1 MEIEDISVREI
12 PEASID
18 TTFIS
23 TPDPVIPNN
32 IGFPIIQMP
41 GCVRARTLKNRN
53 LVTNDPKGNFYV
65 CDGNMPTLESMAVDW
80 DGFTAV
86 EPEQQE
92 EVVEVKPPTP
102 KIVPP
107 VKPKKSKR
115 KKRKEVEEK
124 DGKDNEEG
132 NTDVGQQDLKAPTID
147 GQFIV
152 DKLPCPPL
160 DTLAKTPVGSLG
172 KGGLARIKGWK
183 RDELTGKCETVWEGL
198 SPIEIA
204 GNYAPQPTVL
214 VNTSAI
220 AITSVVGV
228 TVIGQP
234 IAKLF
239 QKQIKGQIKSL
250 SKKITKK
257 LLAIRGKKPP
267 VKSLA
272 DRRKEQR
279 DSRK

>member
-23 TPDPVIPNN
+23 TPKPVIPNN
-32 IGFPIIQMP
+32 IGFPVIQMP
-41 GCVRARTLKNRN
+41 GCVRARTLKNKN
-53 LVTNDPKGNFYV
+53 LVTSDPKGNFYV
-65 CDGNMPTLESMAVDW
+65 CDGNVPTLESMAVDW
-80 DGFTAV
+80 DGLSTVGPVKAD
-86 EPEQQE
+86 EPEL
-92 EVVEVKPPTP
+92 
-102 KIVPP
+102 VPP
-107 VKPKKSKR
+107 IPKLKGNQR
-115 KKRKEVEEK
+115 KKVKEK
-124 DGKDNEEG
+124 NGKDNQEG
-132 NTDVGQQDLKAPTID
+132 DTDVGQQDFKIPNID
-147 GQFIV
+147 GQFIA

-234 IAKLF
+234 IAKF
-239 QKQIKGQIKSL
+239 VQKQLKGQVKSF

-257 LLAIRGKKPP
+257 ILALRGKKPP

-272 DRRKEQR
+272 ERKKEQR
-279 DSRK
+279 LSRK

>member
-1 MEIEDISVREI
+1 MEIEDISIKEI

-18 TTFIS
+18 TTLIT
-23 TPDPVIPNN
+23 TPEPLIPNN

-41 GCVRARTLKNRN
+41 GCVRARTLKNKN
-53 LVTNDPKGNFYV
+53 LVTNDEKGNLIL
-65 CDGNMPTLESMAVDW
+65 CDGNVPTLESMAVDW
-80 DGFTAV
+80 DGLSV
-86 EPEQQE
+86 VGPVKEDEPKL
-92 EVVEVKPPTP
+92 VPPAP
-102 KIVPP
+102 KIN
-107 VKPKKSKR
+107 SKGN
-115 KKRKEVEEK
+115 KRKEVEEENSE
-124 DGKDNEEG
+124 DNEQEDT
-132 NTDVGQQDLKAPTID
+132 NVGQQDFNISNID
-147 GQFIV
+147 GQFIA
-152 DKLPCPPL
+152 DILPCPPL

-183 RDELTGKCETVWEGL
+183 RDPVTNKCETVWEGL

-214 VNTSAI
+214 VNTSVI
-220 AITSVVGV
+220 AVTSVIGV

-234 IAKLF
+234 IAKF
-239 QKQIKGQIKSL
+239 VQKQLKGQVKSF

-257 LLAIRGKKPP
+257 LLALRGKKPP

-272 DRRKEQR
+272 ERRKDQK

>member
-18 TTFIS
+18 TTIIP
-23 TPDPVIPNN
+23 TPEPLIPAN
-32 IGFPIIQMP
+32 IGFPVIQMP
-41 GCVRARTLKNRN
+41 GCVRARTLKNKN

-86 EPEQQE
+86 EPKQE
-92 EVVEVKPPTP
+92 EVEVKPPTP
-102 KIVPP
+102 KIVAP
-107 VKPKKSKR
+107 VLPKKSKR
-115 KKRKEVEEK
+115 NKRKEVEEK
-124 DGKDNEEG
+124 DSEDNKEG
-132 NTDVGQQDLKAPTID
+132 NTDVGQQDFKTPTID
-147 GQFIV
+147 GEFIV
-152 DKLPCPPL
+152 DVLPCPAL

-183 RDELTGKCETVWEGL
+183 RDVLTGKCETVWEGL
-198 SPIEIA
+198 NPIEIA

-239 QKQIKGQIKSL
+239 QKQIKGQVKSL

-267 VKSLA
+267 VKSLSE
-272 DRRKEQR
+272 RKKEQR

>member
-18 TTFIS
+18 TTIIP
-23 TPDPVIPNN
+23 TPKAVLPNN
-32 IGFPIIQMP
+32 IGFPVIQMP
-41 GCVRARTLKNRN
+41 GCVRARTLKNKN
-53 LVTNDPKGNFYV
+53 LVTSDPAGNFYV
-65 CDGNMPTLESMAVDW
+65 CDGNVPTLESMAVDW
-80 DGFTAV
+80 DGLSAGGPIKAE
-86 EPEQQE
+86 EPE
-92 EVVEVKPPTP
+92 
-102 KIVPP
+102 IVPP
-107 VKPKKSKR
+107 IPKLKGN
-115 KKRKEVEEK
+115 KRKEVKEE
-124 DGKDNEEG
+124 DSEDNEQG
-132 NTDVGQQDLKAPTID
+132 DTNVGQQDFNISNID
-147 GQFIV
+147 GQFIADV
-152 DKLPCPPL
+152 LPCPPL

-183 RDELTGKCETVWEGL
+183 RDPVTNKCETVWEGL

-214 VNTSAI
+214 VNTSVI
-220 AITSVVGV
+220 AVTSVIGV

-234 IAKLF
+234 IAKFF
-239 QKQIKGQIKSL
+239 QKQVKGQVKSF

-272 DRRKEQR
+272 ERKKDQR
-279 DSRK
+279 ESRK

>member
-1 MEIEDISVREI
+1 MEIEDISIQEI
-12 PEASID
+12 PDASID
-18 TTFIS
+18 TTIIRTS
-23 TPDPVIPNN
+23 NPQIPSN
-32 IGFPIIQMP
+32 IGFPVIQMP
-41 GCVRARTLKNRN
+41 GCVRARTLKNKN
-53 LVTNDPKGNFYV
+53 LVTNDPRGNFYV
-65 CDGNMPTLESMAVDW
+65 CDGNVPTLESMAVDW
-80 DGFTAV
+80 DGLSAV
-86 EPEQQE
+86 GPVKAEEPEL
-92 EVVEVKPPTP
+92 
-102 KIVPP
+102 VPP
-107 VKPKKSKR
+107 VPKINSKGNKG
-115 KKRKEVEEK
+115 KKVEKEDSKNDEQG
-124 DGKDNEEG
+124 DTN
-132 NTDVGQQDLKAPTID
+132 VGQQDFKVPDID
-147 GQFIV
+147 GQFIA
-152 DKLPCPPL
+152 DILPCPPL

-183 RDELTGKCETVWEGL
+183 RDVLTGKCETVWEGL
-198 SPIEIA
+198 NPLEIA

-234 IAKLF
+234 IAKF
-239 QKQIKGQIKSL
+239 VQKQLKGQVKSF

-272 DRRKEQR
+272 ERKKDQR

>member
-1 MEIEDISVREI
+1 MEIEDISVQEI

-18 TTFIS
+18 TTIIP
-23 TPDPVIPNN
+23 TPKAVLPNN
-32 IGFPIIQMP
+32 IGFPVIQMP
-41 GCVRARTLKNRN
+41 GCVRARTLKNKN
-53 LVTNDPKGNFYV
+53 LVTSDPAGNFYV
-65 CDGNMPTLESMAVDW
+65 CDGNVPTLESMAVDW
-80 DGFTAV
+80 DGLSAV
-86 EPEQQE
+86 GPVKAEEP
-92 EVVEVKPPTP
+92 KL
-102 KIVPP
+102 VPP
-107 VKPKKSKR
+107 VPKLNSKGNKR
-115 KKRKEVEEK
+115 KKVEKEDSKNDEQG
-124 DGKDNEEG
+124 D
-132 NTDVGQQDLKAPTID
+132 TDVGQQDFKVPDID
-147 GQFIV
+147 GQFIA
-152 DKLPCPPL
+152 DILPCPPL

-198 SPIEIA
+198 NPIEIA

-234 IAKLF
+234 IAKF
-239 QKQIKGQIKSL
+239 VQKQLKGQVKSF

-272 DRRKEQR
+272 ERKKEQR
-279 DSRK
+279 LSRK

>member
-1 MEIEDISVREI
+1 MEIEDISIKEI

-23 TPDPVIPNN
+23 TPEPLIPNN
-32 IGFPIIQMP
+32 IGFPVIQMP
-41 GCVRARTLKNRN
+41 GCVRARTLKNKN
-53 LVTNDPKGNFYV
+53 LVTNDERGNLII
-65 CDGNMPTLESMAVDW
+65 CDGNVPTLESMAVDW
-80 DGFTAV
+80 DGAIV
-86 EPEQQE
+86 AEPKQE
-92 EVVEVKPPTP
+92 EIKQETP

-107 VKPKKSKR
+107 VLPKKSKR

-124 DGKDNEEG
+124 DGKDNQEG
-132 NTDVGQQDLKAPTID
+132 NTNVGQQDFEIPSID
-147 GQFIV
+147 GQFIA
-152 DKLPCPPL
+152 DIIPCPSVNQMQNSPI
-160 DTLAKTPVGSLG
+160 GSMG
-172 KGGLARIKGWK
+172 KGGLALVKGYK
-183 RDELTGKCETVWEGL
+183 RDELTNKCEIVWEGL
-198 SPIEIA
+198 NPVEIA

-234 IAKLF
+234 IAKF
-239 QKQIKGQIKSL
+239 VQKQLKGQVKSF

-257 LLAIRGKKPP
+257 ILALRGKKPP

-272 DRRKEQR
+272 ERRKEQKEL
-279 DSRK
+279 RK

>member
-1 MEIEDISVREI
+1 MEIEDISIQEI

-18 TTFIS
+18 TTLIFA
-23 TPDPVIPNN
+23 PDPLTPNN

-41 GCVRARTLKNRN
+41 GCVRARTLRNKN
-53 LVTNDPKGNFYV
+53 LVTNDEKGNLIL
-65 CDGNMPTLESMAVDW
+65 CDGNMPTLESMAIDW
-80 DGFTAV
+80 GVSTTV
-86 EPEQQE
+86 EPEQE
-92 EVVEVKPPTP
+92 ETNEETP
-102 KIVPP
+102 EIVPFVLP
-107 VKPKKSKR
+107 RRSKR
-115 KKRKEVEEK
+115 DKRKEVEEK
-124 DGKDNEEG
+124 NSEDDEEG
-132 NTDVGQQDLKAPTID
+132 NTNVGQQDLNTPIID
-147 GQFIV
+147 GDFIA
-152 DKLPCPPL
+152 DILPCPPL

-214 VNTSAI
+214 VNTSVI
-220 AITSVVGV
+220 AVTSVIGV

-234 IAKLF
+234 VAKFF
-239 QKQIKGQIKSL
+239 QKQVKGQVKSF

-257 LLAIRGKKPP
+257 LLAIRGKNPP

-272 DRRKEQR
+272 ERRKDQR
-279 DSRK
+279 KNRQ

>member
-1 MEIEDISVREI
+1 MEIEEIGIREI
-12 PEASID
+12 PDASID
-18 TTFIS
+18 TTIIRTS
-23 TPDPVIPNN
+23 NPQIPSN
-32 IGFPIIQMP
+32 IGFPVIQMP
-41 GCVRARTLKNRN
+41 GCVRARTLKNKN
-53 LVTNDPKGNFYV
+53 LVTTDPRGNFYV
-65 CDGNMPTLESMAVDW
+65 CDGNVPTLESMAVDW
-80 DGFTAV
+80 DGLSAV
-86 EPEQQE
+86 GPVKAEEPE
-92 EVVEVKPPTP
+92 
-102 KIVPP
+102 IVPP
-107 VKPKKSKR
+107 LPKINSKGN
-115 KKRKEVEEK
+115 KREEVEEENSENDEK
-124 DGKDNEEG
+124 GDTN
-132 NTDVGQQDLKAPTID
+132 VGQQDFNISNID
-147 GQFIV
+147 GQFIA
-152 DKLPCPPL
+152 DILPCPPL

-214 VNTSAI
+214 VNTSVI
-220 AITSVVGV
+220 AVTSVIGV

-234 IAKLF
+234 IAKFF
-239 QKQIKGQIKSL
+239 QKQVKGQVKSF

-272 DRRKEQR
+272 ERRKDQR

>member
-18 TTFIS
+18 TTIIP
-23 TPDPVIPNN
+23 TPKAVLPNN
-32 IGFPIIQMP
+32 IGFPVIQMP
-41 GCVRARTLKNRN
+41 GCVRARTLKNKN
-53 LVTNDPKGNFYV
+53 LVTSDPAGNFYV
-65 CDGNMPTLESMAVDW
+65 CDGNVPTLESMAVDW
-80 DGFTAV
+80 DGLSAV
-86 EPEQQE
+86 GPVKADEPEL
-92 EVVEVKPPTP
+92 
-102 KIVPP
+102 VPP
-107 VKPKKSKR
+107 IPKLKGNQ
-115 KKRKEVEEK
+115 RKEVEEE

-132 NTDVGQQDLKAPTID
+132 NTDVGQQDFKVPDID

-183 RDELTGKCETVWEGL
+183 RDVLTGKCETVWEGL
-198 SPIEIA
+198 SPLDIA

-234 IAKLF
+234 IAKF
-239 QKQIKGQIKSL
+239 VQKQLKGQVKSF

-272 DRRKEQR
+272 ERRKEQKE
-279 DSRK
+279 SRK

>member
-32 IGFPIIQMP
+32 IGFPVIQMP
-41 GCVRARTLKNRN
+41 GCVRARTLKNKN

-65 CDGNMPTLESMAVDW
+65 CDGNVPTLESMAVDW
-80 DGFTAV
+80 DGLSAV
-86 EPEQQE
+86 GPVKSEEP
-92 EVVEVKPPTP
+92 KL
-102 KIVPP
+102 VPP
-107 VKPKKSKR
+107 VPKINSKR
-115 KKRKEVEEK
+115 NKKKEVEKDEK
-124 DGKDNEEG
+124 GDTN
-132 NTDVGQQDLKAPTID
+132 VGQQDFKVPTID
-147 GQFIV
+147 GEFIA
-152 DKLPCPPL
+152 DILPCPPL

-183 RDELTGKCETVWEGL
+183 RDVLTGKCETVWEGL
-198 SPIEIA
+198 NPIEIA

-234 IAKLF
+234 IAKFF
-239 QKQIKGQIKSL
+239 QKQLKGQVKSF

-267 VKSLA
+267 VKSLSE
-272 DRRKEQR
+272 RKKEQR
-279 DSRK
+279 LSRK

>member
-1 MEIEDISVREI
+1 MEIEDISIQEI

-18 TTFIS
+18 TTLIT
-23 TPDPVIPNN
+23 TPEPLIPNN
-32 IGFPIIQMP
+32 IGFPVIQMP
-41 GCVRARTLKNRN
+41 GCVRARTLKNKN

-65 CDGNMPTLESMAVDW
+65 CDGNVPTLESMAVDW
-80 DGFTAV
+80 DGLSVVGPVKAD
-86 EPEQQE
+86 EP
-92 EVVEVKPPTP
+92 KL
-102 KIVPP
+102 VPP
-107 VKPKKSKR
+107 IPKLKGNER
-115 KKRKEVEEK
+115 KKVKEK
-124 DGKDNEEG
+124 DSKNNEEG
-132 NTDVGQQDLKAPTID
+132 NTDVGQQDLKVPDID

-198 SPIEIA
+198 SPLDIA

-234 IAKLF
+234 IAKF
-239 QKQIKGQIKSL
+239 VQKQLKGQVKSF

-272 DRRKEQR
+272 ERKKDQR

>member
-1 MEIEDISVREI
+1 MSAMETYRHLKAWLLIGTGLSAVGPVKADEPALI
-12 PEASID
+12 P
-18 TTFIS
+18 
-23 TPDPVIPNN
+23 PIPK
-32 IGFPIIQMP
+32 
-41 GCVRARTLKNRN
+41 L
-53 LVTNDPKGNFYV
+53 KGN
-65 CDGNMPTLESMAVDW
+65 
-80 DGFTAV
+80 
-86 EPEQQE
+86 Q
-92 EVVEVKPPTP
+92 
-102 KIVPP
+102 
-107 VKPKKSKR
+107 R
-115 KKRKEVEEK
+115 KKVKEEN
-124 DGKDNEEG
+124 GKDDKQG
-132 NTDVGQQDLKAPTID
+132 NTDVGQQDFKIPDVD
-147 GQFIV
+147 GEFIA
-152 DKLPCPPL
+152 DILPCPPL

-183 RDELTGKCETVWEGL
+183 RDVLTGKCETVWEGL
-198 SPIEIA
+198 NPLEIA

-234 IAKLF
+234 IAKFF
-239 QKQIKGQIKSL
+239 QKQLKGQVKSF

-272 DRRKEQR
+272 ERKKEQR

>member
-1 MEIEDISVREI
+1 MEIEDISIQEI

-18 TTFIS
+18 TTIIP
-23 TPDPVIPNN
+23 TPKAVLPDN
-32 IGFPIIQMP
+32 IGFPVIQMP
-41 GCVRARTLKNRN
+41 GCVRARTLKNKN
-53 LVTNDPKGNFYV
+53 LVTSDPKGNFYI
-65 CDGNMPTLESMAVDW
+65 CDGNVPTLESMAVDW
-80 DGFTAV
+80 DGLSAV
-86 EPEQQE
+86 GPVKADEPE
-92 EVVEVKPPTP
+92 
-102 KIVPP
+102 IVPP
-107 VKPKKSKR
+107 IPKLKGN
-115 KKRKEVEEK
+115 KRKEVEKEDSKNDEK
-124 DGKDNEEG
+124 G
-132 NTDVGQQDLKAPTID
+132 NTDVGQQDFKIPNID
-147 GQFIV
+147 GQFIA

-198 SPIEIA
+198 NPIEIA

-234 IAKLF
+234 IAKF
-239 QKQIKGQIKSL
+239 VQKQLKGQVKSF

-257 LLAIRGKKPP
+257 LLAIRGKKEKI
-267 VKSLA
+267 KSLSE
-272 DRRKEQR
+272 RKKEQR
-279 DSRK
+279 ESRK